1 MIWRLLI
8 FEAEPSSNCYRW
20 TARCRYNAVNFL
32 QNPHKRNPITRP
44 RGRAMGC
51 VFWVQ
56 CLVYM
61 RGVGYCCALCR
72 LPIDPSAR
80 PAPVTTLQP
89 TMSNGSNGC
98 VSCVH
103 FLGSSGTVKFYE
115 YTDWLA
121 SWTRPADV
129 FPSFGMY
136 FMGNITKCH
145 YSDDIMRM
153 MASQF
158 AGVSMVCATVW
169 PGADQRKHQSSES
182 LEFVGNSPVTI
193 EFSQKGP
200 MTRKMFPFND
210 VIMPHLVI
218 EIFEQSV
225 WHAWV
230 AGTLRQRPVVEWY
243 KTV

>member
-1 MIWRLLI
+1 
-8 FEAEPSSNCYRW
+8 
-20 TARCRYNAVNFL
+20 
-32 QNPHKRNPITRP
+32 
-44 RGRAMGC
+44 
-51 VFWVQ
+51 
-56 CLVYM
+56 M

-72 LPIDPSAR
+72 LPIGPSAR

-115 YTDWLA
+115 YMDWLA

-136 FMGNITKCH
+136 FMGNIRKCH
-145 YSDDIMRM
+145 YSDNIMRM

-158 AGVSMVCATVW
+158 TGVSMVCATVW

-193 EFSQKGP
+193 EFLSE
-200 MTRKMFPFND
+200 RAND
-210 VIMPHLVI
+210 AENVSIQWRYHATLGNRDFRTVCLACLGRWHIASTAGSGVIQNCVTMRTKSSCCPGV
-218 EIFEQSV
+218 QGGVSK
-225 WHAWV
+225 
-230 AGTLRQRPVVEWY
+230 TLMSS
-243 KTV
+243 